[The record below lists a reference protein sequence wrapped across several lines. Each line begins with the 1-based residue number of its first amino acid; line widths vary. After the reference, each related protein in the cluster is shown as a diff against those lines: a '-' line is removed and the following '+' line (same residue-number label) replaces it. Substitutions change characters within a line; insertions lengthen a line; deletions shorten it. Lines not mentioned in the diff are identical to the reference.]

1 MKIIFDK
8 KRLGETCNSE
18 KECKREWGE
27 AGAKKVGQRLKE
39 LAAADTLQ
47 DMWHIPAAGF
57 HALHGDREGQYAVSL
72 HGAFRL
78 VFEAVREAE
87 DEAAGEEVDLSEI
100 RKIRVLEVT
109 DYH

>member
-1 MKIIFDK
+1 MEIIFEK
-8 KRLGETCNSE
+8 KKLGDTCNSE
-18 KECKREWGE
+18 KECKREWGDV
-27 AGAKKVGQRLKE
+27 GAKKVGQRLKE

-47 DMWHIPAAGF
+47 DMWRLPAAGF
-57 HALHGDREGQYAVSL
+57 HALHGDREGQYAVKL

-78 VFEAVREAE
+78 VFEAVRGTK
-87 DEAAGEEVDLSEI
+87 DVAAGEGVDLNEI